1 MYEGLLALRGGEAGG
16 EEAHDPRLRAALLA
30 ALAALG
36 KRWAQ
41 RVQHQAPLAMPPSRW
56 SHFHR
61 EVRNAASYHH
71 CTGGLASCLTACA
84 VKHASNMNQLCESE
98 VRRLASFFTEL
109 LFLKRA

>member
-1 MYEGLLALRGGEAGG
+1 MEGALSVYEGLLALRGGEAGG

-61 EVRNAASYHH
+61 EVRSACQLPSLHR
-71 CTGGLASCLTACA
+71 GLPL
-84 VKHASNMNQLCESE
+84 VLQHAL
-98 VRRLASFFTEL
+98 
-109 LFLKRA
+109 